1 MANVKNEEWLN
12 QRISYIK
19 SLKSPNEQQRLIVL
33 WSEKENLEPAEE
45 KKLA

>member
-19 SLKSPNEQQRLIVL
+19 SLKSPNEQQGVG
-33 WSEKENLEPAEE
+33 SG
-45 KKLA
+45 